1 LAAPLFGSVSS
12 LEYCN
17 LGTASAIPARRF
29 DRGNVRHY
37 RLCAPSRGTRAAVS
51 ALNFLRRRIDLPI
64 LGQRLRL
71 KTVPPI
77 WLGVVRWKLLGSF

>member
-1 LAAPLFGSVSS
+1 LAAFRRW
-12 LEYCN
+12 N
-17 LGTASAIPARRF
+17 TATWAGQSAIPARRF

-77 WLGVVRWKLLGSF
+77 WLESEDGNC